1 MRILITNFWLHE
13 FDESEVFCFK
23 FIEHCRSQGHEV
35 EIYAIDINASMRA
48 YCAQNG
54 IVLHEASSTF
64 PSTKYDVL
72 WMHHNVV
79 PRDLLTPS
87 KNKVLI
93 NRVISHH
100 MSAFEP
106 NDVPLFPSMESAI
119 ADRILASSYDVKIML
134 KEIGIDVDRVSVTG
148 SPAPKEFIGENTPT
162 AELNRF
168 LFISN
173 DPPKN
178 VSAAIEMLE
187 TIGFEVKRVE
197 RKQFIDNRN
206 WVSPSDLE
214 WADAIISIEES
225 IPYAVLA
232 HRPIYLYNKYSGL
245 GWVLDENEL
254 HASYLRNDGSSGESI
269 SLNVSAIVEQL
280 LSEFED
286 ARNYINNLDAESTRK
301 FNFEKMLDDLL
312 SELEVADE
320 VTGDA
325 FERITSANKVSWLA
339 IQDVFIREVQGRRF
353 ADAAAKQALL
363 ERSIVVEKLAQ
374 IQNEVTEKQGA
385 IVMVEAPVV
394 FEDTQASQRK
404 LSFTSRNLK

>member
-1 MRILITNFWLHE
+1 MF
-13 FDESEVFCFK
+13 
-23 FIEHCRSQGHEV
+23 
-35 EIYAIDINASMRA
+35 
-48 YCAQNG
+48 
-54 IVLHEASSTF
+54 
-64 PSTKYDVL
+64 
-72 WMHHNVV
+72 
-79 PRDLLTPS
+79 
-87 KNKVLI
+87 
-93 NRVISHH
+93 
-100 MSAFEP
+100 
-106 NDVPLFPSMESAI
+106 
-119 ADRILASSYDVKIML
+119 

-254 HASYLRNDGSSGESI
+254 NASYLRNDGSSGESI